1 MKKKERSASEK
12 RDRLLGVATAAPA
25 AILLCVFTVY
35 PVIYLIYRSL
45 YSGSL
50 ISLEKEFVGLDN
62 YKEILFDETFHKVL
76 VNTIIYTVLFVGLT
90 MVLAIIIAVWLN
102 SSRQKKLNNMVE
114 ACIFTPPVISLVSVS
129 IVFLWLM
136 EPDTGFFNMV
146 LTALGMDKF
155 PFLSSPSTAMLS
167 LVLVMMEERGILC
180 AAGDGGVKNCSGQY
194 LRSGGA
200 GQYAEDPYLFQ
211 DYPADD
217 FTHDPVYLR
226 GGFHCL
232 IPNF

>member
-12 RDRLLGVATAAPA
+12 RDRLLGIVTASPA

-45 YSGSL
+45 FSGSL
-50 ISLEKEFVGLDN
+50 ISTEKELVRIDN

-76 VNTIIYTVLFVGLT
+76 MNTIIYTVLFVGLT

-102 SSRQKKLNNMVE
+102 ASRQKKLNNMVA
-114 ACIFTPPVISLVSVS
+114 ACIFTPHVISMVSVS

-146 LTALGMDKF
+146 LTSLGLDKF
-155 PFLSSPSTAMLS
+155 PFLSSPSTAM
-167 LVLVMMEERGILC
+167 I
-180 AAGDGGVKNCSGQY
+180 
-194 LRSGGA
+194 
-200 GQYAEDPYLFQ
+200 
-211 DYPADD
+211 
-217 FTHDPVYLR
+217 
-226 GGFHCL
+226 
-232 IPNF
+232 